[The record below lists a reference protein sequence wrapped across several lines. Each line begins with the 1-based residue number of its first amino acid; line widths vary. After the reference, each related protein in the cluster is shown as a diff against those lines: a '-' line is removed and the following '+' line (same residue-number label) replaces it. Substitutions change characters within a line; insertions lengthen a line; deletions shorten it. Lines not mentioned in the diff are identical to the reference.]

1 MRRFVHTVITALHK
15 LEEDAFAVSEPGSR
29 NSSSYRSLRPYRE
42 AAEQAD

>member
-29 NSSSYRSLRPYRE
+29 NSSSYLRPYRE